1 MNGFKSYMNLLEE
14 YLFQYQQLPLPSLGS
29 LQMHRKTADL
39 KVFEQLIV
47 SGNYVIEFSEKEL
60 SPRHLLKWLVAQT
73 GEAIEL
79 QNARL
84 SEWITSLKDVLSQQG
99 IWSWDGV
106 GSFQAEDAAKVI
118 FKGDIQQLTGYDVV
132 PAVQIIRQ
140 EASPDVLVGDRVF
153 TGNEMKALLEERKK
167 IIPAGSLKWLL
178 GLILILLLALIVL
191 FIRKPSLLNQHQWQP
206 AFEKK
211 NPPAT
216 HTIISTNE

>member
-1 MNGFKSYMNLLEE
+1 MNGFKSYINLLEE
-14 YLFQYQQLPLPSLGS
+14 YLFHYQQLPLPSLGS
-29 LQMHRKTADL
+29 LKVHSKTAEL
-39 KVFEQLIV
+39 KVFEQFIV

-60 SPRHLLKWLVAQT
+60 SASHLLKWLVVKT
-73 GEAIEL
+73 GETMEH
-79 QNARL
+79 QSGRL
-84 SEWITSLKDVLSQQG
+84 SEWVTSLKETLQQQG
-99 IWSWDGV
+99 NWSWDGV

-118 FKGDIQQLTGYDVV
+118 FKGDVQQLTGFEVV

-153 TGNEMKALLEERKK
+153 TGNEMKALLEKRKK
-167 IIPAGSLKWLL
+167 IIPAGSLKWML
-178 GLILILLLALIVL
+178 GLLLILMLTLLLL
-191 FIRKPSLLNQHQWQP
+191 FIRNPSLLSHHQWQP